1 VVALNLGCRFEMFL
15 SGVFLNKGTK
25 TLTDYQPLSLMPV
38 SPSDLFFE
46 PIVQISLGGFITL
59 GNELLS
65 GVVC

>member
-1 VVALNLGCRFEMFL
+1 MFL